1 MTCDKSKARHRH
13 HIIPRYKGGSDD
25 ENNLVE
31 VSVTQHAMYHFC
43 NFQLWGNVEDYVAWR
58 GLSGQIATADF
69 IYEKTKIFG
78 KIGGEIF
85 AKQLEEP
92 GKKEEWR
99 RRCRISFERS
109 VHKEKIINFLKANQK
124 RGCEAARTP
133 ENIDKKKKTL
143 KKIKHQQGEKNSQ
156 YGKMWFHNLTL
167 RKNVRINKDDLIPDG
182 WNPGRIMNFDRYF
195 EKQEKRIKNAEKV
208 KEKRILLREQ
218 KIKFYTEWYGI
229 YKNVEFKV
237 FCEIT
242 GYNKSQQN
250 LCSMFKEFVDSYSPK
265 AKNGHSMTLPQ
276 PSTTP

>member
-1 MTCDKSKARHRH
+1 LERLKWPNSYSRFYLR
-13 HIIPRYKGGSDD
+13 
-25 ENNLVE
+25 
-31 VSVTQHAMYHFC
+31 
-43 NFQLWGNVEDYVAWR
+43 
-58 GLSGQIATADF
+58 
-69 IYEKTKIFG
+69 KTKIFG

-208 KEKRILLREQ
+208 KEKRILLRDQ

-276 PSTTP
+276 SSTTP